1 MTMRN
6 PLTSGHT
13 GRTSFPFSLPGVLLV
28 VALYALVHATT
39 RLLASGNLGEDDPLD
54 NFLIQNLAP
63 GYSVEHG
70 PLYDWLLWSLQHVF
84 GTGLP
89 GFLALKYSLLVAIA
103 AFIFLITRRLTRDA
117 LWAFIAVES
126 MASVYQIFWRFHEGF
141 THRVG
146 AMALILATLWAA
158 LRLLER
164 GTWRNYLLF
173 AVLTGLGLLTEPS
186 FACFLFALFL
196 AGALQPAVRHRL
208 FAWPML
214 AVAPVA
220 LLITA
225 PYLSWL
231 LAEPQR
237 LSEMVAPY
245 RPDFSGHSLRGL
257 LGSVRDAATFPL
269 LVLAPYSLILPLA
282 FPRLLRHIFSRNT
295 PPPARTVDHDP
306 QRFLLHILL
315 CELAGIMLI
324 NGLYLARSG
333 YAVHS
338 ILPLLVVAI
347 PWLTAQAM
355 ATRPSPRRV
364 KVFMAILLAFTA
376 TAYAVRSGNLFVQ
389 EPFCSRCRW
398 GIPYAELAQDMRALG
413 YTDGTLITNNIQIAG
428 NLRRFFPNARI
439 LMPASGELPAEPTR
453 SPTAFVW
460 AVEHDQLAL
469 PANLASLIPA
479 HARDQTPRL
488 VAAPW
493 HHLWRAAGYREATW
507 AVLLVDTEAPAAR

>member
-1 MTMRN
+1 MTMRH
-6 PLTSGHT
+6 PSTSGHA
-13 GRTSFPFSLPGVLLV
+13 GRTSFPFTLSGVLIV
-28 VALYALVHATT
+28 VAIYALVHATT
-39 RLLASGNLGEDDPLD
+39 RLFASGNLGEDDPLD

-89 GFLALKYSLLVAIA
+89 GFLALKYGLLVAIA
-103 AFIFLITRRLTRDA
+103 GFVFLITRRLTRDA

-164 GTWRNYLLF
+164 GSWRNYLLF
-173 AVLTGLGLLTEPS
+173 AALTGLGLLTEPS
-186 FACFLFALFL
+186 FACFLIALFL
-196 AGALQPAVRHRL
+196 AGTPQAAIRRRL

-214 AVAPVA
+214 AVAPVT
-220 LLITA
+220 LLIIA

-237 LSEMVAPY
+237 LGELVAPY
-245 RPDFSGHSLRGL
+245 RPDFSTHSLSAL

-282 FPRLLRHIFSRNT
+282 FPRLLRQIFTRT
-295 PPPARTVDHDP
+295 ALRPARTVDHDP
-306 QRFLLHILL
+306 QQFLLYILL
-315 CELAGIMLI
+315 CQLAGVMLV
-324 NGLYLARSG
+324 NGLFLARSG

-338 ILPLLVVAI
+338 ILPLFVMAI
-347 PWLTAQAM
+347 PWLTSKAQE
-355 ATRPSPRRV
+355 TRPSPQRV

-398 GIPYAELAQDMRALG
+398 GIPYAELAQDMRNQG
-413 YTDGTLITNNIQIAG
+413 YAGGTLVTNNVQIAG
-428 NLRRFFPNARI
+428 NLRRFFPAARI
-439 LMPASGELPAEPTR
+439 LMPNQKDLPAGYADGQ
-453 SPTAFVW
+453 TAFVW
-460 AVEHDQLAL
+460 AVEHDQLAP
-469 PANLASLIPA
+469 PASLAALIPA
-479 HARDQTPRL
+479 RARTLPPRL

-493 HHLWRAAGYREATW
+493 HHLWRQAGYREATW
-507 AVLLVDTEAPAAR
+507 AVLLIEAEAPAAR